1 MCVTNNNR
9 SKVKETK
16 MLDLEKLME
25 CVTEFD
31 KARKTTKKENMELAE
46 RQEETRQQKLEELFE
61 FLKPYNDVA
70 RKVSNR
76 IYVEPFIKIGCWTYG
91 ITIDSHH
98 GKYEYGIYH
107 YMDNDDYW
115 EGYIAKK
122 QGQLNFKEIANETFS
137 SDDSLEKYI
146 DGILLHKDVFEE
158 KFAEAIQKSMLT
170 QTQELEKRRKELLKG
185 ME

>member
-1 MCVTNNNR
+1 
-9 SKVKETK
+9 

-31 KARKTTKKENMELAE
+31 EARKTTKKENMKLAE

-76 IYVEPFIKIGCWTYG
+76 IYVEPFIKIGCRIYG
-91 ITIDSHH
+91 ITIDSHY

-107 YMDNDDYW
+107 YIDNDDYW
-115 EGYIAKK
+115 DGYIAKK
-122 QGQLNFKEIANETFS
+122 QGQLNFKKIANETFS
-137 SDDSLEKYI
+137 SDESLEKYI
-146 DGILLHKDVFEE
+146 DGILFHKNVFEE
-158 KFAEAIQKSMLT
+158 KFTEAVHKSMLT
-170 QTQELEKRRKELLKG
+170 QTQELEKRRKELLRGIK
-185 ME
+185 